1 MAIQLSA
8 MRVKSDLVAW
18 ARQLNWPWLA
28 ALALLAACAGFYLS
42 VIVPARQSLAELKQ
56 NLEVMQHD
64 EAHLKAAS
72 QDVART
78 SPTGQLAAFYQQF
91 PTENVVPD
99 TLEKM
104 IKLAQKKGLNP
115 KQAAYRIIRNNPGE
129 LLSYQITLPI
139 KGAYPSIMTYAF
151 ELLATTPN
159 LSLDNVSFQRQK
171 IGDSLIE
178 ATLKMTL
185 YIKREQAT
193 LENMSQNIGQNKGQN
208 K

>member
-8 MRVKSDLVAW
+8 TRIKSDLTNW
-18 ARQLNWPWLA
+18 SRQLTWPWLA
-28 ALALLAACAGFYLS
+28 ALALLAGCAGFYLS
-42 VIVPARQSLAELKQ
+42 VVMPAKHTLTELKLDLEAMQQ
-56 NLEVMQHD
+56 NEP
-64 EAHLKAAS
+64 HLKDAS
-72 QDVART
+72 QDVAHT
-78 SPTGQLAAFYQQF
+78 SPTGQLDAFYQKF
-91 PTENVVPD
+91 PAESTVPD

-129 LLSYQITLPI
+129 LLSYQISLPI

-151 ELLATTPN
+151 ELLATIPN

-171 IGDSLIE
+171 IGDDVIE

-185 YIKREQAT
+185 YIKREQAKVET
-193 LENMSQNIGQNKGQN
+193 NGENGEENKGLN

>member
-8 MRVKSDLVAW
+8 MRAKSDLVAW
-18 ARQLNWPWLA
+18 GRQLTWPWLA
-28 ALALLAACAGFYLS
+28 ALALLAVCAGFYLL
-42 VIVPARQSLAELKQ
+42 VIVPAKQSLANLKQ
-56 NLEVMQHD
+56 NLDVMQHD

-72 QDVART
+72 QDVIRT
-78 SPTGQLAAFYQQF
+78 SPTGQLEAFYQQF

-129 LLSYQITLPI
+129 LLSYQIALPI

-171 IGDSLIE
+171 IGDNLIE

-185 YIKREQAT
+185 YIKREQAVV
-193 LENMSQNIGQNKGQN
+193 ENMGQIKEQS

>member
-8 MRVKSDLVAW
+8 MRVKSELTRW
-18 ARQLNWPWLA
+18 GRQLTWSWLA
-28 ALALLAACAGFYLS
+28 ALFLLAACVVFYLS
-42 VIVPARQSLAELKQ
+42 IVAPASHALADLKQSLDT
-56 NLEVMQHD
+56 MQHD
-64 EAHLKAAS
+64 EAHLKEVS
-72 QDVART
+72 RDVVRT
-78 SPTGQLAAFYQQF
+78 SPTGQLDAFYQKF
-91 PTENVVPD
+91 PAESEVPD

-115 KQAAYRIIRNNPGE
+115 KQAAYRMVRNNPGE
-129 LLSYQITLPI
+129 LLSYQIALPI

-151 ELLATTPN
+151 ELLATIPN

-171 IGDSLIE
+171 IGDDVIE

-185 YIKREQAT
+185 YIKREQAVV
-193 LENMSQNIGQNKGQN
+193 ENMGKSKGQN

>member
-8 MRVKSDLVAW
+8 MRVKSELTRW
-18 ARQLNWPWLA
+18 GRQLTWSWLA
-28 ALALLAACAGFYLS
+28 ALFLLAACVVFYLS
-42 VIVPARQSLAELKQ
+42 IVAPASHALADLKQSLDT
-56 NLEVMQHD
+56 MQHD
-64 EAHLKAAS
+64 EAHLKEVS
-72 QDVART
+72 RDVVRT
-78 SPTGQLAAFYQQF
+78 SPTGQLDAFYQKF
-91 PTENVVPD
+91 PVESEVPD

-115 KQAAYRIIRNNPGE
+115 KQAAYRMVRNNPGE
-129 LLSYQITLPI
+129 LLSYQIALPI

-151 ELLATTPN
+151 ELLATIPN

-171 IGDSLIE
+171 IGDDVIE

-185 YIKREQAT
+185 YIKREQAVV
-193 LENMSQNIGQNKGQN
+193 ENMGKSKGQN

>member
-8 MRVKSDLVAW
+8 MRVKSELTRW
-18 ARQLNWPWLA
+18 GRQLTWSWLA
-28 ALALLAACAGFYLS
+28 ALFLLAACVVFYLS
-42 VIVPARQSLAELKQ
+42 IVAPASHALADLKQSLDT
-56 NLEVMQHD
+56 MQHD
-64 EAHLKAAS
+64 EAHLKEVS
-72 QDVART
+72 RDVVRT
-78 SPTGQLAAFYQQF
+78 SPTGQLDAFYQKF
-91 PTENVVPD
+91 PAESEVPD

-115 KQAAYRIIRNNPGE
+115 KQASYRMVRNNPGE
-129 LLSYQITLPI
+129 LLSYQIALPI

-151 ELLATTPN
+151 ELLATIPN

-171 IGDSLIE
+171 IGDDVIE

-185 YIKREQAT
+185 YIKREQAVV
-193 LENMSQNIGQNKGQN
+193 ENMGKSKGQN